1 MYPYSVYTY
10 IPTHPLYAHTQRER
24 NTRQERKKEKD
35 TLRFVLPRKEEKKR
49 KKKNQIVN
57 QNKGKE
63 RGEQGSDSGVKGCTS
78 GMSAGVDGVDIDR
91 SSPWPW
97 PRAGST

>member
-1 MYPYSVYTY
+1 MYPYTY
-10 IPTHPLYAHTQRER
+10 THPPTERE
-24 NTRQERKKEKD
+24 TH
-35 TLRFVLPRKEEKKR
+35 TLRFEIPEKAG
-49 KKKNQIVN
+49 KKTENKKSKGNQIVN